1 MITPPGLL
9 PQAAGVDWFD
19 SFKVRK
25 PVFVP
30 DENMDRLTR
39 EIDWLERQ
47 IETYGSVVPKQPDI
61 WGEARLTRHRHEYD
75 VQMSDELGGFTE
87 TLNASIRQ
95 SDQAITQLAIAL
107 GAGEEGSVPNPLDD
121 GEDEDVFTL
130 LPKPTPENPN
140 PHFIQGKTDSSLGF
154 DSSNLSLEPVTKLSQ
169 KSRYLYYLNELRR
182 TNEGD
187 DTADSPGYSMYL
199 ARIPVSVLPGKHTRR
214 GYGAEITFTAEPYLS
229 EALLPEVFRVWVIN
243 DILNQSALPL
253 LKIIEDPRALEAAK
267 SFSKPRKQYR
277 VGSREDQEEVLNE
290 LRDEVMQ
297 KQRQKT
303 IESLKSQSPERDQ
316 AEIEALA
323 DVEIAKDDLA
333 DHITME
339 NAQEKITSRIQQKE
353 RANLELQAQ
362 AFQPVEETVSQA
374 VNLNVSTAV
383 WKDTRLAFPPS
394 QQVDIYGRTAFGVV
408 ATHAYDSLRDRVG
421 SRCIHAADVR
431 AFLRPELEAA
441 YQFLQQPE
449 LQSLWQHCSPLLVEA
464 IRQRRR
470 WLPDSEYNAVI
481 KDGHGATLGIQEPIF
496 KLRSQFYSCA
506 NSLAPRAAY
515 STTLSLAWEIIV
527 HSALLNERLISEMSE
542 TAIEKGCGCGMEPG
556 TWLDFYMPNPS
567 PDARAMFNEFV
578 ACRWPMHI
586 FTIDPITDEQNVAE
600 VFSRRREMQLAIS
613 VAVANGEMRAG
624 AGLRFMRQ
632 LETDIEAI
640 TLNRTTVGFVH
651 GERTFGWRFYPRVQ
665 PPKVS
670 NNLVAFGETL
680 FGGPNEN
687 HDMRDRKLEPGM
699 RECIA
704 VIVMPSFVPYVTFN
718 SRANWFGLT
727 NPRKK
732 EWTVHETLMI
742 GQAYQSILATLGCA
756 GPGAACYRP
765 IDVASLHEIL
775 KQMENRLPIQTKIAQ
790 FPFEGSLGG
799 IEILN
804 DGSSSLGPKLYGWY
818 GCPGVLCAKGS
829 TCHCEKDGFKF
840 TGKDQCADTCGGTTL
855 FLQGDNFSV
864 HDTRVVAG
872 GRCVPFELMSRQVMR
887 VTIPH
892 KVNTVKAEGCCGTYA
907 AVEVNVATPY
917 GVSDYMRIPVV
928 DKSCT
933 GESGENPCPANED
946 TATPAGDSAT
956 SAAAAV
962 QPASGI
968 SWDEEKLA
976 KAVVSVFPYKDP
988 KKWQKQLGC
997 MDVVFHHCPE
1007 LKPTDM
1013 AIIQSTTNFPLPAA
1027 SPARI
1032 VVSLTVQNSGE
1043 ENPRKVEKSTKQLLL
1058 VHDPANNVYM
1068 LPQKK
1073 LRRAIEAA
1081 LEDKSG
1087 EGLLVTD
1094 NPTEIIGTTQ
1104 LQLNGFPT
1112 LQLDNELKI
1121 EVTQVSPPV
1130 IVPPV
1135 NKPKLNSPTAE
1146 EMPVPGAG
1154 STSRN
1159 SPTPVREGSI
1169 VFRNVH
1175 QER

>member
-9 PQAAGVDWFD
+9 PRAAGVDWFD

-25 PVFVP
+25 PEFVP

-75 VQMSDELGGFTE
+75 VQMSDELDEFSN

-107 GAGEEGSVPNPLDD
+107 GAGEGADPLA
-121 GEDEDVFTL
+121 EQNVFTI
-130 LPKPTPENPN
+130 LP
-140 PHFIQGKTDSSLGF
+140 QGEVFEEDTTGEGLGF
-154 DSSNLSLEPVTKLSQ
+154 AEKEGISIEPVTKLSQ

-187 DTADSPGYSMYL
+187 DTADSPGYSLYL

-253 LKIIEDPRALEAAK
+253 LRVIENPESREAA
-267 SFSKPRKQYR
+267 RKLATRHLEEGY
-277 VGSREDQEEVLNE
+277 SQE
-290 LRDEVMQ
+290 
-297 KQRQKT
+297 
-303 IESLKSQSPERDQ
+303 
-316 AEIEALA
+316 
-323 DVEIAKDDLA
+323 
-333 DHITME
+333 
-339 NAQEKITSRIQQKE
+339 TSRDNYVPNKAERKIDMSTQQV
-353 RANLELQAQ
+353 L
-362 AFQPVEETVSQA
+362 
-374 VNLNVSTAV
+374 NLNVKNST
-383 WKDTRLAFPPS
+383 WKNSPLAFPNS
-394 QQVDIYGRTAFGVV
+394 QLIDIYGRTAFSIVGINAYTSLEDRIKKRCAHV
-408 ATHAYDSLRDRVG
+408 ADMRAYL
-421 SRCIHAADVR
+421 
-431 AFLRPELEAA
+431 LPELDAA
-441 YQFLQQPE
+441 YRFLNQPE
-449 LQSLWQHCSPLLVEA
+449 LRSLWQHCGPQLVDA

-470 WLPDSEYNAVI
+470 WLTKGDYSAI
-481 KDGHGATLGIQEPIF
+481 KTDENHAMLSVQETIYG
-496 KLRSQFYSCA
+496 LREQFYLDASR
-506 NSLAPRAAY
+506 LAPRAAY
-515 STTLSLAWEIIV
+515 TTTLSLAWEIIV
-527 HSALLNERLISEMSE
+527 HSALLNDRLISEMSE
-542 TAIEKGCGCGMEPG
+542 TAIEKGCGCGVQPG
-556 TWLDFYMPNPS
+556 CWLDFYMPNPS

-578 ACRWPMHI
+578 ACRWPMNI

-613 VAVANGEMRAG
+613 VAVANGEMNAG
-624 AGLRFMRQ
+624 AGMRFMRQ

-640 TLNRTTVGFVH
+640 TLNRTAVGFVH

-670 NNLVAFGETL
+670 NNLVALGETL

-765 IDVASLHEIL
+765 LDVASLHEIL

-829 TCHCEKDGFKF
+829 TCHCEQKGYKF
-840 TGKDQCADTCGGTTL
+840 TGANQCADTCGGTTL

-872 GRCVPFELMSRQVMR
+872 GRCVPFALMSRQVMR

-892 KVNTVKAEGCCGTYA
+892 KINTVKAEGCCGTYT

-933 GESGENPCPANED
+933 GESGEDPCPPKEG
-946 TATPAGDSAT
+946 TPTPAGGDAKKDDAAKGST
-956 SAAAAV
+956 AAAAAK
-962 QPASGI
+962 PSSGI
-968 SWDEEKLA
+968 SWDEKKLA

-988 KKWQKQLGC
+988 NEWQKQLGC

-1032 VVSLTVQNSGE
+1032 VVSLTVKNSGE
-1043 ENPRKVEKSTKQLLL
+1043 ETPRKVAKTSKQLLL
-1058 VHDPANNVYM
+1058 VYDQTKNVYM
-1068 LPQKK
+1068 LPQVE

-1081 LEDKSG
+1081 LEDNSG
-1087 EGLLVTD
+1087 KGLLVTD

-1121 EVTQVSPPV
+1121 EVAQVSPPV

-1135 NKPKLNSPTAE
+1135 NVPAVKALKLSNPNPE
-1146 EMPVPGAG
+1146 EMPVPEVGT
-1154 STSRN
+1154 TSRYL
-1159 SPTPVREGSI
+1159 PTPARRENF
-1169 VFRNVH
+1169 VFRNVL
-1175 QER
+1175 QRR